1 MQALELKIPPPIVAL
16 LVILAMWGL
25 AQFPPYWEID
35 PLVRY
40 IISAVVTAIGVA
52 FAVAG
57 VVAFRLAKTTINPMQ
72 PGKATTL
79 ISTGI
84 YRITRNPMYVGL
96 LCVLLAWAV
105 FLQSPWAL
113 LGPVVFFFW
122 INYLQ
127 IIPEER
133 ALGKLFG
140 EEYGRYQGR
149 VRRWL

>member
-1 MQALELKIPPPIVAL
+1 
-16 LVILAMWGL
+16 MWGL

-40 IISAVVTAIGVA
+40 IISAVVTAIGVT

-57 VVAFRLAKTTINPMQ
+57 FIAFGLAKTTINPMQ
-72 PGKATTL
+72 PGKASAL
-79 ISTGI
+79 VSTGI

-96 LCVLLAWAV
+96 FCVLLAWAF
-105 FLQSPWAL
+105 FLQSLWAL
-113 LGPVVFFFW
+113 VGPVVFFLW

-127 IIPEER
+127 IVPEER
-133 ALGKLFG
+133 VLSKLFG
-140 EEYGRYQGR
+140 EEYSKYQRR